1 MEVRICDTDIV
12 RSTTLGAVAKQAYY
26 TTRDAADV
34 TADALC

>member
-12 RSTTLGAVAKQAYY
+12 RSSTLGAVAKQAYY
-26 TTRDAADV
+26 TMRDAADV